1 MSNKISRITSSL
13 YWRISLMLLG
23 VLSLLTLAYGILA
36 VDTVKMYF
44 METNHKLNHDVAAHI
59 AAEAPLFKEGQLQM
73 EVAEHHFHNV
83 MVLNPSLEVYLLD
96 TTGQVLAFFAPEEK
110 IKQHQI
116 NLQPIQGFI
125 ADPEAKMCMGQ
136 DPRHPGEY
144 KAFSAAA
151 VQENGKLAGYIYVI
165 LGGDAY
171 TSVSQLVA
179 NSYWLQIAAR
189 SALWLFGGALLVSL
203 LLLYFLTRNFRKI
216 SEAVRRFQQGDATA
230 RVQLKG
236 RGELS
241 RLADNIDDMADTI
254 VEQMEEV
261 KSVER
266 LRRELIANVSH
277 DLRTPLAA
285 IQGYAETLLMKHD
298 SLEED
303 KRRRFTQTIL
313 TGTERMKRLVDQLFE
328 LSKLETQQVKVEAEH
343 FNLPE
348 LVTDVVAKYE
358 LIAREKG
365 INLKTDIPQQ
375 LPTTYADIA
384 LIDRVL
390 QNLIDNALK
399 YTPAGGEILISL
411 KPERT
416 GVSVRIADSGL
427 GIPENDLPYIFERYR
442 KGSAEGNGLGLAI
455 VKKILELHQS
465 IIRVESRLNEGTSFQ
480 FELPVG

>member
-23 VLSLLTLAYGILA
+23 VLSLLTLAYGILT

-171 TSVSQLVA
+171 ISVSQLVA

-313 TGTERMKRLVDQLFE
+313 TGTERMKRLVEQLFE

-465 IIRVESRLNEGTSFQ
+465 IIRVESRLNEGTAFQ